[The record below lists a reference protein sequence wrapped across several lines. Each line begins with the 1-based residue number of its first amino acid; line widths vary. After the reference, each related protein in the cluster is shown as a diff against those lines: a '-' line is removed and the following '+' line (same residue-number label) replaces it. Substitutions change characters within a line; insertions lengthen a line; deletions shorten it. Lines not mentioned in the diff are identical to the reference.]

1 MMRKLLSI
9 STLAA
14 TLTALLPSW
23 VLAAGPKA
31 SDLVVVADTRVL
43 QSGVMKYFANM
54 YNENILLFAIW
65 AVVLTALMGS
75 VLGLVMDVVMKS
87 TGLDLSK
94 RKILEH

>member
-1 MMRKLLSI
+1 MRKFLSLA
-9 STLAA
+9 SLATLA
-14 TLTALLPSW
+14 TALLPSW
-23 VLAAGPKA
+23 ALAAGGKA

-43 QSGVMKYFANM
+43 QSGVLKYFANL
-54 YNENILLFAIW
+54 YNENILLFAVW

-75 VLGLVMDVVMKS
+75 VLGVVMDVIMKS

>member
-1 MMRKLLSI
+1 MRKLLSI
-9 STLAA
+9 STLTA
-14 TLTALLPSW
+14 TLVALLPSW

-31 SDLVVVADTRVL
+31 ADLVVVADTRVL
-43 QSGVMKYFANM
+43 ESGIMKYFANM
-54 YNENILLFAIW
+54 YNENILLFAMW
-65 AVVLTALMGS
+65 AVVLTAAMGS